1 MSRRMGPFA
10 LWLMAAFF
18 AVVTALGPNS
28 AFAHAGHRHHGQT
41 VAREYAPASP
51 ADDFRAAS
59 LGAPGKALLSQHVLA
74 AHQIGR
80 AFGAVMVVRA
90 DSAGVA
96 SANSPCDGA
105 CCNCGGCGSGCCAA
119 ACIIAESTTLPTPD
133 AAAKLPLPISLAVS
147 GNRPASLLEPPN
159 AFA

>member
-1 MSRRMGPFA
+1 MGSFA

-18 AVVTALGPNS
+18 AVMTALGPTS
-28 AFAHAGHRHHGQT
+28 AFAHAGHLHHGQT
-41 VAREYAPASP
+41 IAREYAPASP
-51 ADDFRAAS
+51 AHDLRAAS
-59 LGAPGKALLSQHVLA
+59 LAGSGRALLSQRVLSA
-74 AHQIGR
+74 EQIEK
-80 AFGAVMVVRA
+80 AFGAVMAVQA

-96 SANSPCDGA
+96 NANSPCDGA
-105 CCNCGGCGSGCCAA
+105 CCNCGSCGSGCCAA
-119 ACIIAESTTLPTPD
+119 ACIIAESTTLPPPD